1 MNKKSTIGA
10 QKNSLADKKEDLE
23 YLMRDEPSKRSSTGY
38 AISDDLRVKWK
49 QLGPLTVD
57 DIEKHIHEWAEEADA
72 DSAQIDYSGM
82 DIG

>member
-1 MNKKSTIGA
+1 
-10 QKNSLADKKEDLE
+10 
-23 YLMRDEPSKRSSTGY
+23 MRDEPKKRSSTGY

-72 DSAQIDYSGM
+72 DSAQIDYSGL

>member
-1 MNKKSTIGA
+1 
-10 QKNSLADKKEDLE
+10 
-23 YLMRDEPSKRSSTGY
+23 
-38 AISDDLRVKWK
+38 
-49 QLGPLTVD
+49 LTVD